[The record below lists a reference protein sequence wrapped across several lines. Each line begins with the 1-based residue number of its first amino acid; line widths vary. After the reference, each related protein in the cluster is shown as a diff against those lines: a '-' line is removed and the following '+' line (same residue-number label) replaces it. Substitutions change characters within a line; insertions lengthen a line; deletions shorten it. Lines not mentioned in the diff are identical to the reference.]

1 VKLRFAYRAWK
12 ARLRDQ
18 RLEVRV
24 TRALVRRGDL
34 VVDVGANK
42 GTYVYWLRKRV
53 GTSGRVLAYEP
64 QPALATYLMLL
75 SGAYGWTNVTVR
87 QLALSNA
94 QGKSGLF
101 VPGRGASP
109 AASLEANVISRM
121 SGVRLE
127 TQTNTLDNELQKEG
141 APAFIKVDVEGHELA
156 VFQGAEA
163 TLRQHK
169 PHLLFECEERHLT
182 KHSPRDVFAFL
193 EGLGYEGYLLR
204 GSALVPVAEFDPAV
218 HQSRVGAGERFWRS
232 ADYHN
237 NFLFVSRGFRLR
249 DAGL

>member
-1 VKLRFAYRAWK
+1 MKLRFAYRAWK

-18 RLEVRV
+18 PLEVRV

-53 GTSGRVLAYEP
+53 GASGRVLAYEP
-64 QPALATYLMLL
+64 QPALATYLTLIND
-75 SGAYGWTNVTVR
+75 AYGWTNVTVR
-87 QLALSNA
+87 QMALSNA
-94 QGKSGLF
+94 QGKTGLF

-109 AASLEANVISRM
+109 AASLEASVISRM

-127 TQTNTLDNELQKEG
+127 TQTNTLDNELAKDG
-141 APAFIKVDVEGHELA
+141 PPRFIKVDVEGHELA

-182 KHSPRDVFAFL
+182 RHSPRDVISYL

-204 GSALVPVAEFDPAV
+204 GSELVPVAQFDPKV
-218 HQSRVGAGERFWRS
+218 HQPRVGDQFWRS
-232 ADYHN
+232 RDYHN
-237 NFLFVSRGFRLR
+237 NFLFVSRGFRLG

>member
-1 VKLRFAYRAWK
+1 MKLRFAYRAWK

-53 GTSGRVLAYEP
+53 GASGRVLAYEP

-75 SGAYGWTNVTVR
+75 SGAHGWTNVTVR

-109 AASLEANVISRM
+109 AASLEASVVARM

-169 PHLLFECEERHLT
+169 DR
-182 KHSPRDVFAFL
+182 KSV
-193 EGLGYEGYLLR
+193 
-204 GSALVPVAEFDPAV
+204 V
-218 HQSRVGAGERFWRS
+218 
-232 ADYHN
+232 
-237 NFLFVSRGFRLR
+237 
-249 DAGL
+249 